1 MMIGDWSIVETPNGI
16 SIRYKSHDP
25 EICVHMENDKV
36 FMHVYALC
44 YETISPVSLVV
55 PLKGDE

>member
-1 MMIGDWSIVETPNGI
+1 MMIADWSIVETPNGI
-16 SIRYKSHDP
+16 SIRYKNHDP

-36 FMHVYALC
+36 FMNVYAR

-55 PLKGDE
+55 PLKGDA

>member
-25 EICVHMENDKV
+25 EICVHIENDRV
-36 FMHVYALC
+36 FMGVYAR